1 MVMSDLND
9 LPAEYAQYLES
20 LEEHH
25 AAMVLP
31 VMLESVAEG
40 KYGVHVRGIGGHS
53 EQALVDETVPF
64 GKVKVT
70 VA

>member
-1 MVMSDLND
+1 MNE
-9 LPAEYAQYLES
+9 LPEEYVQYLET
-20 LEEHH
+20 LDAHH
-25 AAMVLP
+25 SAMVLP

-40 KYGVHVRGIGGHS
+40 MHGVHVRGLGHHS

-70 VA
+70 TI